1 VEAETTTVVET
12 STTVEETTT
21 VVETSTTVEEASV
34 TVEEATTTVEET
46 ATVEETTTTE
56 EAVEETATVEEA
68 VAVEETTSEEL
79 IERPEAPPDLEGQ
92 ETSTVIEYTLRFTG
106 APSLAQLVSVAVA
119 SAVYIVLSWLAI
131 VSLPSGFPVVSAIFL
146 AIGFGVPF
154 AIWFGGWA
162 FVIAYLGNFIGAGL
176 LSNPPLALPV
186 ALWFGTTDLIQ
197 LGLPMLLYRLL
208 ARRFGVDPIGKDVY
222 TVRGFIFFVLC
233 AVLPNNI
240 IGGLYGNFVLV
251 QTGISPL
258 SGLLPAWFIWSLSN
272 VVVTLIIGSLLL
284 KFLGPVVERFGL
296 TVRNAL
302 S

>member
-1 VEAETTTVVET
+1 M
-12 STTVEETTT
+12 EETNN
-21 VVETSTTVEEASV
+21 VGSSEG
-34 TVEEATTTVEET
+34 EAT
-46 ATVEETTTTE
+46 
-56 EAVEETATVEEA
+56 
-68 VAVEETTSEEL
+68 
-79 IERPEAPPDLEGQ
+79 ERPEAPPEIPGGVA
-92 ETSTVIEYTLRFTG
+92 STVINYTLRFTG
-106 APSLAQLVSVAVA
+106 APSLAQLVAVAVA

-131 VSLPSGFPVVSAIFL
+131 IALPSGFPVVSAIFL
-146 AIGFGVPF
+146 AIGFGIPF

-162 FVIAYLGNFIGAGL
+162 FVIAFLGNFIGAGL
-176 LSNPPLALPV
+176 LSNPPLPANI

-208 ARRFGVDPIGKDVY
+208 ARRFGISPIGKDVF
-222 TVRGFIFFVLC
+222 TVRGFIFFIIC

-251 QTGISPL
+251 QTGI
-258 SGLLPAWFIWSLSN
+258 LPGNAFFSAWFVWSLSN
-272 VVVTLIIGSLLL
+272 VVITLIIGSVLL